1 MRAYR
6 EEAGRAVALQALQEG
21 FAAAL
26 LATDPAPPCGLGAAS
41 EAQRVKRFAVYRNNV
56 NASLAAALAARFPV
70 VERIVGAEFF
80 RAMALVFIER
90 HPPRSPVLAE
100 YGGDFADFV
109 AVFPPA
115 AELPYLADTARLEWA
130 RNRAYHAADANALAL
145 DELSM
150 IDPAHLADVRLV
162 AHPALA
168 VMRSPYPVVTIWRVN
183 THDEDVGRI
192 VLANADGE
200 AALVT
205 RPDLDVLVTEVAPP
219 TAALAEALAEGEPL
233 GRAVSRANAAGTLD
247 LAQSLALLFAAG
259 AIAGIELPHALA

>member
-1 MRAYR
+1 MRAHR
-6 EEAGRAVALQALQEG
+6 EEAGRASALKALQEG

-26 LATDPAPPCGLGAAS
+26 LASDPTPPCGLGAVS

-100 YGGDFADFV
+100 YGAGFADFV
-109 AVFPPA
+109 AAFRPA

-130 RNRAYHAADANALAL
+130 RNRAWHAADANALAL
-145 DELSM
+145 DALSTF
-150 IDPAHLADVRLV
+150 DPAHLADIRLV
-162 AHPALA
+162 PHPALA
-168 VMRSPYPVVTIWRVN
+168 VLRSPYPVVTIWRMN
-183 THDEDVGRI
+183 THEDGVGRI
-192 VLANADGE
+192 AIANADGE

-205 RPDLDVLVTEVAPP
+205 RPGLDVLVTEVVPP
-219 TAALAEALAEGEPL
+219 TAALVEALAHGEPL
-233 GRAVSRANAAGTLD
+233 GRAVSQANAAGTLD
-247 LAQSLALLFAAG
+247 LAQSLALIFAAG
-259 AIAGIELPHALA
+259 AIAGIEFADALA